1 MATSGINVRVWR
13 RADGRYAHHLIDPRT
28 GEPAWTGLVGVTAL
42 APTGVEAETLAKAA
56 LRDDLA
62 SMQRQLTAVALRAAP
77 NERDPARLAALWEAA
92 HKNVLERFSQVLAD
106 LRTAEAPDLAMLS
119 VAMRELRN
127 LAARS

>member
-1 MATSGINVRVWR
+1 LYFALGGRLEFPWLRTRIDRLATASHWQ
-13 RADGRYAHHLIDPRT
+13 A
-28 GEPAWTGLVGVTAL
+28 
-42 APTGVEAETLAKAA
+42 LAKAA

-77 NERDPARLAALWEAA
+77 SERDPARLVALWEAA
-92 HKNVLERFSQVLAD
+92 HKMLLERFGQVLAD
-106 LRTAEAPDLAMLS
+106 LRTAEAPDFAMLS